1 MTVNLQQHLVSTN
14 RFLPLATLTY
24 KHEGLCTHASSCIR
38 PQSEIQTKE
47 TSLQHITGW
56 KIPTIVNG
64 RNASNCNINKNPIRI
79 MNKQHSTSNQKFTK
93 FVNKVEIIGDSHLKG
108 LAVKINQYL
117 NTKVKVCSLTKPGA
131 STNQLVCSQTND
143 FKCLGKSDTIV
154 INGGTNDVDTC
165 KGKDKSVLISMVNF
179 MQKYNNNTNIVI
191 LNIPHRYDLM
201 KLDKWNLC
209 IQAYNSKLKNMLKT
223 FKHVAL
229 VEMSTNRSHYTKHGF
244 HLNRQG
250 KEWLAKQIV
259 KQIEMLVEVSSK
271 SNPAIPLKWLEES
284 PNFINDN
291 NRLTSESKDTQG
303 LIPSNQSNN
312 NQISMGA
319 NDLLRRISTRN
330 KKVPITMS
338 KDFLWD
344 SQVIRN

>member
-1 MTVNLQQHLVSTN
+1 M
-14 RFLPLATLTY
+14 
-24 KHEGLCTHASSCIR
+24 
-38 PQSEIQTKE
+38 
-47 TSLQHITGW
+47 
-56 KIPTIVNG
+56 
-64 RNASNCNINKNPIRI
+64 
-79 MNKQHSTSNQKFTK
+79 
-93 FVNKVEIIGDSHLKG
+93 
-108 LAVKINQYL
+108 
-117 NTKVKVCSLTKPGA
+117 
-131 STNQLVCSQTND
+131 CSQTND

-179 MQKYNNNTNIVI
+179 MQKYNNTNIVI

-201 KLDKWNLC
+201 KLDKRNLC

-229 VEMSTNRSHYTKHGF
+229 VEMSTNWSHYTKHGF

-271 SNPAIPLKWLEES
+271 INPAIPLKWLEES
-284 PNFINDN
+284 SNFINDN

-303 LIPSNQSNN
+303 LIPLNQSNN

-319 NDLLRRISTRN
+319 NDLLRRISTRD